1 MNDSVAV
8 SLISAASGIVV
19 AYIVNVAAKRVQA
32 RKEKQD
38 PSDRMEQM
46 FNGYERLIKQKD
58 LEDERKAR
66 LIDELE
72 EEIKR
77 TRQMVK
83 NLEHALTISQQEL
96 QRSRED
102 NQELKDMLEQMREEY
117 QLQKI
122 VEEDKKVQQNRS
134 KENTWQIK

>member
-8 SLISAASGIVV
+8 SLISAFSGIVV
-19 AYIVNVAAKRVQA
+19 AYIVNVAAKRVQS
-32 RKEKQD
+32 KKVGQG
-38 PSDRMEQM
+38 PVDRMEQM
-46 FNGYERLIKQKD
+46 FDGYERLIEQKN

-72 EEIKR
+72 EEIII

-83 NLEHALTISQQEL
+83 NLEHALAVSQQEL

-102 NQELKDMLEQMREEY
+102 NQELKDMLKRMRDEYKRNKALEESAKSQY
-117 QLQKI
+117 NGDI
-122 VEEDKKVQQNRS
+122 
-134 KENTWQIK
+134 

>member
-46 FNGYERLIKQKD
+46 FDGYERLIKQKD
-58 LEDERKAR
+58 LEDERKAS
-66 LIDELE
+66 LIYELE
-72 EEIKR
+72 EEIR
-77 TRQMVK
+77 MTRQMVK
-83 NLEHALTISQQEL
+83 NLEHALSISQQEL

-102 NQELKDMLEQMREEY
+102 NQELKYMLEQMREEY

-122 VEEDKKVQQNRS
+122 VEEDKKVQ
-134 KENTWQIK
+134 

>member
-8 SLISAASGIVV
+8 SLISAFSGIVV

-32 RKEKQD
+32 RRVGQG
-38 PSDRMEQM
+38 PVDRMEQM

-58 LEDERKAR
+58 IEDERKAR
-66 LIDELE
+66 LIDELG

-77 TRQMVK
+77 TRQMVRD
-83 NLEHALTISQQEL
+83 LEHALAVSQQEL

-102 NQELKDMLEQMREEY
+102 NQELKDMLKRMRDEYKRNKALEESA
-117 QLQKI
+117 K
-122 VEEDKKVQQNRS
+122 S
-134 KENTWQIK
+134 

>member
-8 SLISAASGIVV
+8 SLISAFSGIVV

-32 RKEKQD
+32 RRVSQG
-38 PSDRMEQM
+38 PVDRMEQM

-66 LIDELE
+66 LIDELG

-77 TRQMVK
+77 TRQMVRY
-83 NLEHALTISQQEL
+83 LEHALAVSQQEL

-102 NQELKDMLEQMREEY
+102 NQELKDMLKRMRDEYKRNKALEESAKSQY
-117 QLQKI
+117 NGDI
-122 VEEDKKVQQNRS
+122 
-134 KENTWQIK
+134 

>member
-8 SLISAASGIVV
+8 SLISAFSGIVV

-32 RKEKQD
+32 SKVGQG
-38 PSDRMEQM
+38 PVDRMEQM
-46 FNGYERLIKQKD
+46 FDGYERLIEQKN

-72 EEIKR
+72 EEIII

-83 NLEHALTISQQEL
+83 NLEHALAVSQQEL

-102 NQELKDMLEQMREEY
+102 NQELKDMLKRMRDEYKRNKALEESAKSQY
-117 QLQKI
+117 NGDI
-122 VEEDKKVQQNRS
+122 
-134 KENTWQIK
+134 

>member
-8 SLISAASGIVV
+8 SLISAFSGIVV

-32 RKEKQD
+32 RKVGQG
-38 PSDRMEQM
+38 PVDRMEQM
-46 FNGYERLIKQKD
+46 FDGYERLIEQKN

-72 EEIKR
+72 EEIR
-77 TRQMVK
+77 ITRQMVK
-83 NLEHALTISQQEL
+83 NLEYALAVSQQEL

-102 NQELKDMLEQMREEY
+102 NKELKDMLKRMRDEYKRNKALEE
-117 QLQKI
+117 
-122 VEEDKKVQQNRS
+122 
-134 KENTWQIK
+134 

>member
-1 MNDSVAV
+1 MNDSIAV

-19 AYIVNVAAKRVQA
+19 AYIANVAAKRVQA

-72 EEIKR
+72 EEIR
-77 TRQMVK
+77 MTRQMVK
-83 NLEHALTISQQEL
+83 NLEHALAISQQEL

-117 QLQKI
+117 QLQKK
-122 VEEDKKVQQNRS
+122 VEEYKKVQQNRS

>member
-72 EEIKR
+72 EEIR
-77 TRQMVK
+77 MTRQMVK
-83 NLEHALTISQQEL
+83 NLEHALSISQQEL

-102 NQELKDMLEQMREEY
+102 NQELKDMLGQMREEY
-117 QLQKI
+117 QLQKM
-122 VEEDKKVQQNRS
+122 VEEDKKVQ
-134 KENTWQIK
+134 

>member
-8 SLISAASGIVV
+8 SLISAFSGIVV

-32 RKEKQD
+32 RKVSQG
-38 PSDRMEQM
+38 PVDRMEQM

-58 LEDERKAR
+58 IEDERKAR
-66 LIDELE
+66 LIDELG

-77 TRQMVK
+77 TRQMVSD
-83 NLEHALTISQQEL
+83 LEHALAVSQQEL

-102 NQELKDMLEQMREEY
+102 NQELKDMLKRMRDEYKRNKALEESA
-117 QLQKI
+117 K
-122 VEEDKKVQQNRS
+122 S
-134 KENTWQIK
+134 

>member
-8 SLISAASGIVV
+8 SLISAFSGIVV

-32 RKEKQD
+32 RRVRQG
-38 PSDRMEQM
+38 PVDRMEQM

-58 LEDERKAR
+58 IEDERKAR
-66 LIDELE
+66 LIDELG

-77 TRQMVK
+77 TRQMVSD
-83 NLEHALTISQQEL
+83 LEHALAVSQQEL

-102 NQELKDMLEQMREEY
+102 NQELKDMLKRMRDEYKRNKALEESA
-117 QLQKI
+117 
-122 VEEDKKVQQNRS
+122 NS
-134 KENTWQIK
+134 

>member
-1 MNDSVAV
+1 MNDSIAV

-38 PSDRMEQM
+38 PVDRMEQM
-46 FNGYERLIKQKD
+46 FDGYERLIKQKD
-58 LEDERKAR
+58 LEDARKERQ
-66 LIDELE
+66 ISELE
-72 EEIKR
+72 EEIR
-77 TRQMVK
+77 MTRQMVK

-117 QLQKI
+117 QLQKM
-122 VEEDKKVQQNRS
+122 VEEDKKIQ
-134 KENTWQIK
+134 

>member
-8 SLISAASGIVV
+8 SLISAFSGIVV

-32 RKEKQD
+32 RRVSQG
-38 PSDRMEQM
+38 PVDRMEQM

-66 LIDELE
+66 LIDELG

-77 TRQMVK
+77 TRQMVMD
-83 NLEHALTISQQEL
+83 LEHALAVSQQEL

-102 NQELKDMLEQMREEY
+102 NQELKDMLKRMRDEY
-117 QLQKI
+117 KRNKAL
-122 VEEDKKVQQNRS
+122 E
-134 KENTWQIK
+134 

>member
-1 MNDSVAV
+1 MNDSIAV

-32 RKEKQD
+32 SKEKQD

-72 EEIKR
+72 EEIR
-77 TRQMVK
+77 MTRQMVK
-83 NLEHALTISQQEL
+83 NLEHALAISQQEL

-117 QLQKI
+117 QLQKN
-122 VEEDKKVQQNRS
+122 VEEDKKVQ
-134 KENTWQIK
+134 

>member
-38 PSDRMEQM
+38 PSDRVEQM

-72 EEIKR
+72 GEIRR

-83 NLEHALTISQQEL
+83 NLEHALAISQQEL

-117 QLQKI
+117 QLQKMA
-122 VEEDKKVQQNRS
+122 EEDKKVQ
-134 KENTWQIK
+134 

>member
-72 EEIKR
+72 EEIR
-77 TRQMVK
+77 MTRQMVK
-83 NLEHALTISQQEL
+83 NLEHALSISQQEL

-102 NQELKDMLEQMREEY
+102 NQELKDMLGHMREEY
-117 QLQKI
+117 QLQKM
-122 VEEDKKVQQNRS
+122 VGEDKKVQ
-134 KENTWQIK
+134 

>member
-66 LIDELE
+66 LIEELE
-72 EEIKR
+72 EEIRR

-83 NLEHALTISQQEL
+83 NLEHALAISQQEL

-117 QLQKI
+117 QLQKK
-122 VEEDKKVQQNRS
+122 VEEDKKVQ
-134 KENTWQIK
+134 

>member
-72 EEIKR
+72 EEIKM

-83 NLEHALTISQQEL
+83 NLEHALAISQQEL

-117 QLQKI
+117 QLQKM
-122 VEEDKKVQQNRS
+122 VEEDKKVQ
-134 KENTWQIK
+134 

>member
-32 RKEKQD
+32 RKERQD

-46 FNGYERLIKQKD
+46 FDGYERLIKQKD
-58 LEDERKAR
+58 LEDERKAS
-66 LIDELE
+66 LIDGLE
-72 EEIKR
+72 EEIR
-77 TRQMVK
+77 MTRQMVK
-83 NLEHALTISQQEL
+83 NLEHALAISQQEL

-102 NQELKDMLEQMREEY
+102 NQELKDMLGQMREEY
-117 QLQKI
+117 QLQKM
-122 VEEDKKVQQNRS
+122 VEEDKKVQ
-134 KENTWQIK
+134 

>member
-72 EEIKR
+72 EEIR
-77 TRQMVK
+77 MTRQMVK
-83 NLEHALTISQQEL
+83 NLEHALAISQQEL

-117 QLQKI
+117 QLQKK
-122 VEEDKKVQQNRS
+122 VEEYKKVQ
-134 KENTWQIK
+134 